1 MQKLRSFWSRLSGPT
16 KVGLTFACIAV
27 LLTVIG
33 QLRNAEQVTAR
44 SLLLGMLIG
53 GGSWGLVSW
62 AIAYAA
68 WDVEKELAEEEETE
82 QALSARAES
91 EREE

>member
-1 MQKLRSFWSRLSGPT
+1 MGGFRTKWRSLSGPV
-16 KVGLTFACIAV
+16 KVALICTLVAV

-33 QLRNAEQVTAR
+33 QLRHPQDITVR
-44 SLLLGMLIG
+44 SMLMGIVIG

-68 WDVEKELAEEEETE
+68 WDVETELAEEQQTE
-82 QALSARAES
+82 ASASAS
-91 EREE
+91 DAKPGK